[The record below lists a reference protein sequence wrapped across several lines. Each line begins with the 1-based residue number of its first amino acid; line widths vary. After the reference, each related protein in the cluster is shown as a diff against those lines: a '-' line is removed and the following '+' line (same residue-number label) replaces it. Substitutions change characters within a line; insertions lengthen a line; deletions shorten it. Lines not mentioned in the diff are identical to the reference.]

1 MSSIESHLE
10 IEKDHNI
17 VEAVTQMSNSRI
29 LSKLAEG
36 DMIAR
41 EACYK
46 CITAYS
52 NWYRK
57 FINMKQNFGKDR
69 KNSKILPLSTVRFLE
84 DDL

>member
-52 NWYRK
+52 N
-57 FINMKQNFGKDR
+57 
-69 KNSKILPLSTVRFLE
+69 
-84 DDL
+84 